1 MPIPSALVTR
11 PRLLEKLD
19 ADVPIVIVEGPSG
32 CGKST
37 LLAHWVRSDA
47 DRMTLWC
54 DYAATAGSFWSQ
66 FADLLSLPHASLPQ
80 LAEQLAAI
88 DRTIVAVIDD
98 CADDPALLAQIRI
111 VTRAAGNVRFVIATR
126 HAPAM
131 TDLSESCDIDQTVIG
146 ARELMFRQAEAR
158 ELVTLLAGP
167 HDPDEVYLADTVL
180 PLAAR
185 LIGIALAR
193 GNYGAFDW
201 NGRGRAQ
208 VAEVLVRRT
217 MSRIPDS
224 DLLAAAMRLAAAERV
239 DQDLC
244 ERLLAT
250 DRACSVLDELEHLG
264 IGFSTIE
271 GDRRIFTLVPLL
283 RQGYFDELCRRHP
296 GEVADLRRVTALWC
310 LENDRPLEAIRNAV
324 AIGDFY
330 LAARAA
336 KAGWLQL
343 AGPDLRA
350 TGECLGSVPRALIG
364 RHAVLSVLAGLA
376 VDHVR
381 SGQARAYFED
391 ALTALRRVGSTM
403 ESDAVWTLTLRA
415 ISRRALGESAYSARA
430 AHAAACAAEQLPKP
444 AQEELGTTL
453 AALMLECSRCL
464 LSAGA
469 TVQAVHAAESGMR
482 WADGIVREQLVLVAA
497 VGYAIDGHVATAL
510 RLFPDAGRRERLAG
524 PMAETLRLILCAE
537 NVAPVQHPHHGQLS
551 TDGAQADWALVW
563 ASGLHALSAGE
574 SERGCVAVGDAVA
587 TLPKAS
593 TGRSRVTLMHC
604 LLLIATGQSGR
615 ADHVLSTLPRRGMEA
630 ALVRSLRSAQ
640 GGRTEDAL
648 REVSTALRAPVE
660 DNPRVSAAACAVAS
674 ACLHRLGRPAASERL
689 LRRSAALATQHGLTT
704 PTLVWSR
711 RHRPQ
716 DQRPGALAPAGWLAR
731 AEGCEPLT
739 ARERAVLEQLIEHDS
754 RQALADALGVSINTV
769 KTQLRSLYRK
779 LGATDRQSALLNA
792 VDLGML
798 AQRTGTLHA

>member
-1 MPIPSALVTR
+1 MPGALVTR
-11 PRLLEKLD
+11 AGLLAKLD
-19 ADVPIVIVEGPSG
+19 AEVPLVIVEGPSG

-37 LLAHWVRSDA
+37 LLAHWASSDA
-47 DRMTLWC
+47 DRTMLWF
-54 DYAATAGSFWSQ
+54 DYPTTAGSFWSQ
-66 FADLLSLPHASLPQ
+66 FADLLSLSPAPLPQ

-88 DRTIVAVIDD
+88 GRKVVAVIDECD
-98 CADDPALLAQIRI
+98 DDPALLAQIRA
-111 VTRAAGNVRFVIATR
+111 VTRTAGNARFVIATR

-146 ARELMFRQAEAR
+146 ARELMFRRSEAR

-201 NGRGRAQ
+201 NGRGRAH

-224 DLLAAAMRLAAAERV
+224 DLLTAAMRLSVAERV
-239 DQDLC
+239 DQELC

-250 DRACSVLDELEHLG
+250 DRACSALDELERLG
-264 IGFSTIE
+264 IGFSTVE

-296 GEVADLRRVTALWC
+296 GEVAGLRRVTALWC

-336 KAGWLQL
+336 QSGWLRL

-350 TGECLGSVPRALIG
+350 TGECLRAIPRELIG
-364 RHAVLSVLAGLA
+364 RHPVLAVLAGLA
-376 VDHVR
+376 VDDVR
-381 SGQARAYFED
+381 PGRARAYFED

-415 ISRRALGESAYSARA
+415 IARRALGESAHSARA
-430 AHAAACAAEQLPKP
+430 AHAAARAAEQLPKP
-444 AQEELGTTL
+444 AQEELGATL

-469 TVQAVHAAESGMR
+469 TRYAVHAAESGLG
-482 WADGIVREQLVLVAA
+482 WADGAVREQLALAAA
-497 VGYAIDGHVATAL
+497 VASAIDGQVATAL
-510 RLFPDAGRRERLAG
+510 RLLPDPDQRERLAG
-524 PMAETLRLILCAE
+524 PLAETLRLILCAE
-537 NVAPVQHPHHGQLS
+537 NAAPSPHPHHDPLAAEDAPG
-551 TDGAQADWALVW
+551 DWALVW
-563 ASGLHALSAGE
+563 ASGLHALGTGE
-574 SERGCVAVGDAVA
+574 CERGCVGVGDAVA
-587 TLPKAS
+587 ALPAAS
-593 TGRSRVTLMHC
+593 AGRARVMLMHS

-615 ADHVLSTLPRRGMEA
+615 ADLILSSSPRRGAEA

-640 GGRTEDAL
+640 AGRTEDAL

-660 DNPRVSAAACAVAS
+660 DDPRVSAAACAVAS
-674 ACLHRLGRPAASERL
+674 ACLHRLGRPAASERML
-689 LRRSAALATQHGLTT
+689 QRSAAIATQHGLTT
-704 PTLVWSR
+704 PALVWGR
-711 RHRPQ
+711 TGRPEA
-716 DQRPGALAPAGWLAR
+716 QRPGALAATGWLAG
-731 AEGCEPLT
+731 AEACEPLT
-739 ARERAVLEQLIEHDS
+739 ARERAVLEHLIEHDS

-779 LGATDRQSALLNA
+779 LGASDRQSALLNA

-798 AQRTGTLHA
+798 GQPAGAPRA